1 MEKLQNI
8 RAIIPIIEI
17 NHKEVGGKEMNWIQ
31 DYVLLREI
39 SQRVTQLVNEHGDEI
54 ELETIQY
61 KDHYHAV
68 ATICQDKAPFKD
80 FFAEAV
86 DYHSEKEAARKALKE
101 LYRQAYSL
109 S

>member
-1 MEKLQNI
+1 
-8 RAIIPIIEI
+8 
-17 NHKEVGGKEMNWIQ
+17 MNWIQ
-31 DYVLLREI
+31 DYVLLREF

-54 ELETIQY
+54 ELETIRF
-61 KDHYHAV
+61 KGHYRAV
-68 ATICQDKAPFKD
+68 ATICQDKERFKD

-86 DYHSEKEAARKALKE
+86 DQRSEKEAARKALKE